1 MRKFTK
7 YSIILTAIIVLSFCL
22 IYYIVLKLKNIDLS
36 FVPFMITNIILLVIF
51 AIIDVIKFNDNNK
64 AFSLFMKDLL
74 IIIILMIIYIPFIII
89 QGFVWLLKN
98 N

>member
-7 YSIILTAIIVLSFCL
+7 YSIILTAIIVLSFCI

-36 FVPFMITNIILLVIF
+36 FLPFMITNIILLVIF

-89 QGFVWLLKN
+89 QGFV
-98 N
+98 

>member
-7 YSIILTAIIVLSFCL
+7 YSVIVTGIIVIVFCI

-36 FVPFMITNIILLVIF
+36 FLPFMIANIILLVIF
-51 AIIDVIKFNDNNK
+51 AIIDVIKFKEDDK
-64 AFSLFMKDLL
+64 TFSLFMKDLL

-89 QGFVWLLKN
+89 QGFV
-98 N
+98 

>member
-7 YSIILTAIIVLSFCL
+7 YSIILTAIIVLSFCI

-36 FVPFMITNIILLVIF
+36 FLPFMITNIILLVIF
-51 AIIDVIKFNDNNK
+51 AIIDLIKFNDNNK

-74 IIIILMIIYIPFIII
+74 IIILLMIIYLPFIII
-89 QGFVWLLKN
+89 QGFV
-98 N
+98 

>member
-89 QGFVWLLKN
+89 QGFV
-98 N
+98 

>member
-7 YSIILTAIIVLSFCL
+7 YSIILTAIIVLSFCI

-89 QGFVWLLKN
+89 QGFV
-98 N
+98 

>member
-7 YSIILTAIIVLSFCL
+7 YSIILTAIIVLSFCI

-36 FVPFMITNIILLVIF
+36 FLPFMITNIILLVIF
-51 AIIDVIKFNDNNK
+51 AIIDLIKFNDNNK

-89 QGFVWLLKN
+89 QGFV
-98 N
+98 